1 MALSG
6 QVTDDSTHDPLDN
19 VSVYVGIPGAFAWA
33 TTNAAGESST
43 GELIAS

>member
-6 QVTDDSTHDPLDN
+6 QVTDDSTHAPLDN